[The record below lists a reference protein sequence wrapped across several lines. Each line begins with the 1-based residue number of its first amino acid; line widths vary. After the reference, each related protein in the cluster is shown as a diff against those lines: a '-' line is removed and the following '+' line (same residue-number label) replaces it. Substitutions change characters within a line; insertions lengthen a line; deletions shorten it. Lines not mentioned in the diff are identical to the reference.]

1 MGSGSIANNRHVLI
15 LEFLHKSGIASVE
28 VLSDKLNVSKVTIRR
43 DLDSLNE
50 KGLLIRTHGGAC
62 VSQDQEVLLK
72 EREFTKKDVIH
83 VNEKQRIALKTLELI
98 EENEILFMNSGS
110 TTLFFLRALTGLRV
124 KVITNNAAAIE
135 TKLDPLVE
143 LMILGGEYRHQSRS
157 FVGEF
162 ALNTLRDIYSNHTL
176 LGTNGLSLERGLT
189 TTVYQ
194 ECSINQTMIENT
206 HGKVIVLAD
215 HTKMGRISNFV
226 SAPLKSVDIVITDDK
241 CPDSFVSGLES
252 QGIQVII
259 A

>member
-15 LEFLHKSGIASVE
+15 LEFLHKSGIASVDD
-28 VLSDKLNVSKVTIRR
+28 LSEKLNVSKVTIRR
-43 DLDSLNE
+43 DLDNLNE
-50 KGLLIRTHGGAC
+50 KGLLIRTHGGA
-62 VSQDQEVLLK
+62 SALQDQDVFLK
-72 EREFTKKDVIH
+72 EREFTKKDIIH
-83 VNEKQRIALKTLELI
+83 VNEKQRIALKAIELI
-98 EENEILFMNSGS
+98 DENEILFMNSGS
-110 TTLFFLRALTGLRV
+110 TILFFLRSLVGRRV

-176 LGTNGLSLERGLT
+176 LGTNGISLERGLT

-194 ECSINQTMIENT
+194 ECSINQAMIENT

-226 SAPLKSVDIVITDDK
+226 SAPLKSVDIVVTDNK
-241 CPDSFVSGLES
+241 CPESFIKGLEA
-252 QGIQVII
+252 QDIKVVI